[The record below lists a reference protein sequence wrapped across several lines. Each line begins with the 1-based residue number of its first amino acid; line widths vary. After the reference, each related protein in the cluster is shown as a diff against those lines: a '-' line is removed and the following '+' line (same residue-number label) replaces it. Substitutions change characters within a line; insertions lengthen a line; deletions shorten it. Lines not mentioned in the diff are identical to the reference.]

1 MNSVDFFAIVYYTV
15 VEKSERGILMIKL
28 GVNSVLFKPF
38 SFREAAEAI
47 KRSGYD
53 GVEIS
58 AIEGMCEH
66 LCLNTW
72 KMQKT
77 ELLSISEFY
86 ELPFLSTEVASRD
99 RERLLKAFE
108 ACAELGIPVAN
119 IGSGGK
125 SGEEDTFKEAM
136 DIISV
141 LAADALS
148 FGVTLCVKAHVGSAV
163 HNTET
168 TLRMVR
174 EINSAGLGVDMDPS
188 HIHRA
193 GENPA
198 KELPRVI
205 SAMKHIHIRDC
216 KGEGPSPGE
225 PPLQACGRGDID
237 LFGYFE
243 AMKNADYDGPVCLE
257 VIGRD
262 LTMPQATAIASE
274 SYGYMNAILK
284 NLNVR

>member
-1 MNSVDFFAIVYYTV
+1 
-15 VEKSERGILMIKL
+15 MIKL

-47 KRSGYD
+47 SRCGYD

-58 AIEGMCEH
+58 AIQGMCEH
-66 LCLNTW
+66 LNLDNW

-77 ELLSISEFY
+77 ELKSIIEY
-86 ELPFLSTEVASRD
+86 YGLEFLSTEVATRD

-108 ACAELGIPVAN
+108 AGAELGIPVIN

-125 SGEEDTFKEAM
+125 SDVEEDFNEAM
-136 DIISV
+136 EAISIA
-141 LAADALS
+141 AADAQS
-148 FGVTLCVKAHVGSAV
+148 FGVTLCCKAHVGAAV
-163 HNTET
+163 YNTET
-168 TLRMVR
+168 TLRMV
-174 EINSAGLGVDMDPS
+174 ETVNSEGLGVDMDPS

-198 KELPRVI
+198 AELAKVI

-225 PPLQACGRGDID
+225 PMLQACGRGDID
-237 LFGYFE
+237 LFGYFK
-243 AMKNADYDGPVCLE
+243 AMTDAKYDGPVCLE
-257 VIGRD
+257 VIGPD
-262 LTMPQATAIASE
+262 LSMGAACSVASE
-274 SYGYMNAILK
+274 SYGYMNACLK
-284 NLNVR
+284 QLGAR